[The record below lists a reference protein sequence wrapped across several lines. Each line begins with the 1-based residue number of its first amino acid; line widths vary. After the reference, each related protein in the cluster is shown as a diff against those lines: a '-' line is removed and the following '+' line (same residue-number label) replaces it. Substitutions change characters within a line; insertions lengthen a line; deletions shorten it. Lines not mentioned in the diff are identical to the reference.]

1 MLTRRFS
8 FRLGECSRVIYNLVI
23 ETAKSKGDILMSP
36 VTLEQLTNRLGR
48 LESEIAAIRHALTML
63 QTSPVAGSVVPTLAN
78 KTSLREQMQ
87 QLLQQF
93 SIVGQSAGSESL
105 QKQMARA
112 NLGRNELSQ
121 SLIEARGE

>member
-8 FRLGECSRVIYNLVI
+8 LRLGECSRVIYNLVI
-23 ETAKSKGDILMSP
+23 VTAESKGDILMST
-36 VTLEQLTNRLGR
+36 VTLEQLTNRLGQ

-63 QTSPVAGSVVPTLAN
+63 QAGPVASVVLPLAD
-78 KTSLREQMQ
+78 KTSLSEQMQ

-93 SIVGQSAGSESL
+93 SIVGQPAGPEPL
-105 QKQMARA
+105 QKQMAQS
-112 NLGRNELSQ
+112 NLSRNELSQ